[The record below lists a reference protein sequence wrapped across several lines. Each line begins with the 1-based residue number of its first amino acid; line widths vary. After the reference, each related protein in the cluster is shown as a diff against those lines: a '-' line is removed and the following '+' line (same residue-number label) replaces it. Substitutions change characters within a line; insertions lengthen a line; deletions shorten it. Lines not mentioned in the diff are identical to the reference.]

1 MLRRGE
7 GVIVNVASQL
17 GQIGGIELVHYSG
30 AKAAIIGMT
39 KALAREVS
47 SCGVRVNAVAPGPI
61 NTPLVLGLSE
71 EWRERK
77 KRELPLGRFG
87 EPEEVAATV
96 AFLASPAASLFV
108 GQTLG
113 PNSGDVML

>member
-1 MLRRGE
+1 MDFTIDELISVCISRQVVDGE
-7 GVIVNVASQL
+7 V
-17 GQIGGIELVHYSG
+17 
-30 AKAAIIGMT
+30 
-39 KALAREVS
+39 LAQ
-47 SCGVRVNAVAPGPI
+47 GI
-61 NTPLVLGLSE
+61 NTPLVMELSE

-77 KRELPLGRFG
+77 KSELPLGRFG
-87 EPEEVAATV
+87 EPEEVAETV

>member
-1 MLRRGE
+1 MD
-7 GVIVNVASQL
+7 
-17 GQIGGIELVHYSG
+17 
-30 AKAAIIGMT
+30 
-39 KALAREVS
+39 
-47 SCGVRVNAVAPGPI
+47 
-61 NTPLVLGLSE
+61 LSE
-71 EWRERK
+71 DWRAA
-77 KRELPLGRFG
+77 KRAELPLGRFG